1 VRQALRDFIPFPAMN
16 LTKYTVVTSD
26 DFGKFEDRV
35 NQLLSEGWQLQGGV
49 ASAPLPDSG
58 NGVLHVQW
66 SQALV
71 LPAGAAVLE
80 AEDEFA
86 EAFPRDLES
95 VVLPIEHSGDERTA
109 RRQRSGMPIAKGK
122 TP

>member
-1 VRQALRDFIPFPAMN
+1 MRTCLLSDMN

-35 NQLLSEGWQLQGGV
+35 NQLLGEGWQLQGGV
-49 ASAPLPDSG
+49 ASSPLPDSG

-71 LPAGAAVLE
+71 LPPGAAVLE
-80 AEDEFA
+80 AGEEFA
-86 EAFPRDLES
+86 EALPRDLES
-95 VVLPIEHSGDERTA
+95 VALPIEFPGDERPA
-109 RRQRSGMPIAKGK
+109 HRRQRSGMPIAKRK